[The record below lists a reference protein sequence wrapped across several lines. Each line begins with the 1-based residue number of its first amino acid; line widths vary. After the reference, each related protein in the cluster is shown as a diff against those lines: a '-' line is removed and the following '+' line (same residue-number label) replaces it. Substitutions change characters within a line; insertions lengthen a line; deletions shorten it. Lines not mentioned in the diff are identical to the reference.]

1 MQIIPLSEGS
11 FTIDA
16 SKQFIPFD
24 KEADLLSERNR
35 GSLLVEIQ
43 PFVVVIEKEVILLD
57 TGLGF
62 CDEAGIPFIHRNLEQ
77 AGIAPHQVTKVLLS
91 HLHRDHSGGIS
102 FPSKDGNERF
112 ICFPYATYYCQRR
125 EFELAM
131 SRSSASYQPEYVS
144 LLDEYSRVVW
154 LEEESGWIDQ
164 FIHYQVTGGH
174 SLFHQVFSIA
184 DDGKTA
190 FFGGDEAPQLQ
201 QLKNKFIAKYD
212 LDGRRAM
219 EWRKKWWEE
228 AATDHRTFLFYH
240 DIQTPLYSRY

>member
-1 MQIIPLSEGS
+1 MKIIPLSEGS

-16 SKQFIPFD
+16 TKQFIPFNKD
-24 KEADLLSERNR
+24 TDQLLDRNR

-43 PFVVVIEKEVILLD
+43 PFAVITDRDVIVLD

-62 CDEAGIPFIHRNLEQ
+62 CDSSGTPIIHRNLLK

-91 HLHRDHSGGIS
+91 HLHRDHAGGIS
-102 FPSKDGNERF
+102 YLNEPTQERW
-112 ICFPYATYYCQRR
+112 ISFPYATYFCQQR

-131 SRSSASYQPEYVS
+131 SKSSASYQPDLIS
-144 LLDEYSRVVW
+144 LLEAYSRVV
-154 LEEESGWIDQ
+154 LLQDDAGSIDNY
-164 FIHYQVTGGH
+164 IHYLVTAGH
-174 SLFHQVFSIA
+174 SQFHQVFTIQQNA
-184 DDGKTA
+184 EIL

-212 LDGRRAM
+212 MDGRKAM

-228 AATDHRTFLFYH
+228 AANDHRTFLFYH
-240 DIQTPLYSRY
+240 DIQTPLYQR

>member
-16 SKQFIPFD
+16 TKQFISFTVGED
-24 KEADLLSERNR
+24 ELKERSR

-43 PFVVVIEKEVILLD
+43 PFAVVTEKDVILLD

-62 CDEAGIPFIHRNLEQ
+62 CDEEGVPAIHRNLQQ
-77 AGIAPHQVTKVLLS
+77 AGIEPYRVTKVMLS
-91 HLHRDHSGGIS
+91 HLHRDHAGGIS
-102 FPSKDGNERF
+102 YLSKDGNERF
-112 ICFPYATYYCQRR
+112 ISFPYATYYCQRR

-131 SRSSASYQPEYVS
+131 SKDSASYQPEYIQ
-144 LLDEYSRVVW
+144 LLKEYSHVCW
-154 LEEESGWIDQ
+154 LEEDEGWIDDT
-164 FIHYQVTGGH
+164 IHYQLSGGH
-174 SLFHQVFSIA
+174 SKYHQVFSIHT
-184 DDGKTA
+184 DGKII

-212 LDGRRAM
+212 LDGRKAM
-219 EWRKKWWEE
+219 ELRKKWWEE

-240 DIQTPLYSRY
+240 DIQTPLYAR

>member
-16 SKQFIPFD
+16 TKQFIPFTVGED
-24 KEADLLSERNR
+24 ELKERSR

-43 PFVVVIEKEVILLD
+43 PFAVITKKDVILLD

-62 CDEAGIPFIHRNLEQ
+62 CDEEGVPMIHRNLQ
-77 AGIAPHQVTKVLLS
+77 KAGIEPYRVTKVLLS
-91 HLHRDHSGGIS
+91 HLHRDHAGGIS
-102 FPSKDGNERF
+102 YLSKDGNERF
-112 ICFPYATYYCQRR
+112 ISFPYATYYCQRR

-131 SRSSASYQPEYVS
+131 SKDSASYQPEYVRI
-144 LLDEYSRVVW
+144 LEEYSGVKW
-154 LEEESGWIDQ
+154 LEQDQGWINENIY
-164 FIHYQVTGGH
+164 FELSAGH
-174 SLFHQVFSIA
+174 SRFHQVFSIQEK
-184 DDGKTA
+184 GKTI

-212 LDGRRAM
+212 KDGRRAM
-219 EWRKKWWEE
+219 ELRKKWWED

-240 DIQTPLYSRY
+240 DIQTPLYTR

>member
-16 SKQFIPFD
+16 TKQFIPFTVGED
-24 KEADLLSERNR
+24 ELKERSR

-43 PFVVVIEKEVILLD
+43 PFVVVTEKDVILLD

-62 CDEAGIPFIHRNLEQ
+62 CDEEGVPMIHRNLQ
-77 AGIAPHQVTKVLLS
+77 KAGIEPYRVTKVLLS
-91 HLHRDHSGGIS
+91 HLHRDHAGGIS
-102 FPSKDGNERF
+102 YRSKDGNERF
-112 ICFPYATYYCQRR
+112 ISFPYATYYCQRR

-131 SRSSASYQPEYVS
+131 SQDSASYQPEYVRI
-144 LLDEYSRVVW
+144 LEEYSGVKW
-154 LEEESGWIDQ
+154 LEQDQGWINEN
-164 FIHYQVTGGH
+164 IHFELSGGH
-174 SLFHQVFSIA
+174 SRFHQVFSIQEK
-184 DDGKTA
+184 GKTI

-212 LDGRRAM
+212 KDGRRAM
-219 EWRKKWWEE
+219 ELRKKWWEE

-240 DIQTPLYSRY
+240 DIQTPLYTR

>member
-16 SKQFIPFD
+16 TKQFIPFTVGED
-24 KEADLLSERNR
+24 ELKERSR

-43 PFVVVIEKEVILLD
+43 PFVVITEKDVILLD

-62 CDEAGIPFIHRNLEQ
+62 CDEEGVPMIHRNLQ
-77 AGIAPHQVTKVLLS
+77 KAGIEPYRVTKVLLS
-91 HLHRDHSGGIS
+91 HLHRDHAGGIS
-102 FPSKDGNERF
+102 YLSKDGNERF
-112 ICFPYATYYCQRR
+112 ISFPYATYYCQRR

-131 SRSSASYQPEYVS
+131 SKDSASYQPEYVRI
-144 LLDEYSRVVW
+144 LEEYSGVKW
-154 LEEESGWIDQ
+154 LEQDQGWINENIY
-164 FIHYQVTGGH
+164 FELSAGH
-174 SLFHQVFSIA
+174 SRFHQVFSIQEK
-184 DDGKTA
+184 GKTI

-212 LDGRRAM
+212 KDGRRAM
-219 EWRKKWWEE
+219 ELRKKWWED

-240 DIQTPLYSRY
+240 DIQTPLYTR

>member
-16 SKQFIPFD
+16 TKQFIPFTVGED
-24 KEADLLSERNR
+24 ELKERSR

-43 PFVVVIEKEVILLD
+43 PFVVITEKDVILLD

-62 CDEAGIPFIHRNLEQ
+62 CDEEGVPMIHRNLQ
-77 AGIAPHQVTKVLLS
+77 KAGIEPYRVTKVLLS
-91 HLHRDHSGGIS
+91 HLHRDHAGGIS
-102 FPSKDGNERF
+102 YLSKDGNERF
-112 ICFPYATYYCQRR
+112 ISFPYATYYCQRR

-131 SRSSASYQPEYVS
+131 SKDSASYQPEYVRI
-144 LLDEYSRVVW
+144 LEEYSGVKW
-154 LEEESGWIDQ
+154 LEQDQGWINENIY
-164 FIHYQVTGGH
+164 FELSAGH
-174 SLFHQVFSIA
+174 SRFHQVFSIQEK
-184 DDGKTA
+184 GKTI

-212 LDGRRAM
+212 KDGRRAM
-219 EWRKKWWEE
+219 ELRKKWWEE

-240 DIQTPLYSRY
+240 DIQTPLYAR

>member
-16 SKQFIPFD
+16 TKQFIPFTVGED
-24 KEADLLSERNR
+24 ELKERSR

-43 PFVVVIEKEVILLD
+43 PFVVITEKDVILLD

-62 CDEAGIPFIHRNLEQ
+62 CDEEGVPMIHRNLQ
-77 AGIAPHQVTKVLLS
+77 KAGIEPYRVTKVLLS
-91 HLHRDHSGGIS
+91 HLHRDHAGGIS
-102 FPSKDGNERF
+102 YLSKDGNERF
-112 ICFPYATYYCQRR
+112 ISFPYATYYCQRR

-131 SRSSASYQPEYVS
+131 SKDSASYQPEYVRI
-144 LLDEYSRVVW
+144 LEEYSGVKW
-154 LEEESGWIDQ
+154 LEQDQGWINEN
-164 FIHYQVTGGH
+164 IHFELSAGH
-174 SLFHQVFSIA
+174 SRFHQVFSIQEK
-184 DDGKTA
+184 GKTI

-212 LDGRRAM
+212 KDGRRAM
-219 EWRKKWWEE
+219 ELRKKWWED

-240 DIQTPLYSRY
+240 DIQTPLYAR

>member
-16 SKQFIPFD
+16 TKQFIPFTVGED
-24 KEADLLSERNR
+24 ELKERSR

-43 PFVVVIEKEVILLD
+43 PFVVITEKDVILLD

-62 CDEAGIPFIHRNLEQ
+62 CDEEGVPMIHRNLQ
-77 AGIAPHQVTKVLLS
+77 KAGIEPYRVTKVLLS
-91 HLHRDHSGGIS
+91 HLHRDHAGGIS
-102 FPSKDGNERF
+102 YLSKDGNERF
-112 ICFPYATYYCQRR
+112 ISFPYATYYCQRR

-131 SRSSASYQPEYVS
+131 SKDSASYQPEYVRI
-144 LLDEYSRVVW
+144 LEEYSGVKW
-154 LEEESGWIDQ
+154 LEQDQGWINEN
-164 FIHYQVTGGH
+164 IHFELSAGH
-174 SLFHQVFSIA
+174 SRFHQVFSIQEK
-184 DDGKTA
+184 GKTI

-212 LDGRRAM
+212 KDGRRAM
-219 EWRKKWWEE
+219 ELRKKWWED

-240 DIQTPLYSRY
+240 DIQTPLYTR

>member
-16 SKQFIPFD
+16 TKQFIPFTVGED
-24 KEADLLSERNR
+24 ELKERSR

-43 PFVVVIEKEVILLD
+43 PFVVITEKDVILLD

-62 CDEAGIPFIHRNLEQ
+62 CDEEGVPMIHRNLQ
-77 AGIAPHQVTKVLLS
+77 KAGIEPYRVTKVLLS
-91 HLHRDHSGGIS
+91 HLHRDHAGGIS
-102 FPSKDGNERF
+102 YLSKDGNERF
-112 ICFPYATYYCQRR
+112 ISFPYATYYCQRR

-131 SRSSASYQPEYVS
+131 SKDSASYQPEYVRI
-144 LLDEYSRVVW
+144 LEEYSGVKW
-154 LEEESGWIDQ
+154 LEQDQGWINEN
-164 FIHYQVTGGH
+164 IHFELSAGH
-174 SLFHQVFSIA
+174 SRFHQVFSIQEK
-184 DDGKTA
+184 GKTI

-212 LDGRRAM
+212 KDGRRAM
-219 EWRKKWWEE
+219 ELRKKWWEE

-240 DIQTPLYSRY
+240 DIQTPLYTR

>member
-1 MQIIPLSEGS
+1 MQVIPLSEGS

-16 SKQFIPFD
+16 TKQFIPFTVGED
-24 KEADLLSERNR
+24 ELKERSR

-43 PFVVVIEKEVILLD
+43 PFAVITEKDVILLD

-62 CDEAGIPFIHRNLEQ
+62 CDEEGVPMIHRNLQ
-77 AGIAPHQVTKVLLS
+77 KAGIEPFRVTKVLLS
-91 HLHRDHSGGIS
+91 HLHRDHAGGIS
-102 FPSKDGNERF
+102 YLSKDGNERF
-112 ICFPYATYYCQRR
+112 ISFPYATYYCQRR

-131 SRSSASYQPEYVS
+131 SKDSASYQPEYVRI
-144 LLDEYSRVVW
+144 LEEYSGVKW
-154 LEEESGWIDQ
+154 LDQDQGWINEN
-164 FIHYQVTGGH
+164 IHFELSAGH
-174 SLFHQVFSIA
+174 SRFHQVFSIQEK
-184 DDGKTA
+184 GKTI

-219 EWRKKWWEE
+219 ELRKKWWEE

-240 DIQTPLYSRY
+240 DIQTPLYAR

>member
-16 SKQFIPFD
+16 TKQFIPFTVGED
-24 KEADLLSERNR
+24 ELKERSR

-43 PFVVVIEKEVILLD
+43 PFVVITEKDVILLD

-62 CDEAGIPFIHRNLEQ
+62 CDEEGVPMIHRNLQ
-77 AGIAPHQVTKVLLS
+77 KAGIEAYRVTKVLLS
-91 HLHRDHSGGIS
+91 HLHRDHAGGIS
-102 FPSKDGNERF
+102 YLSKDGNERF
-112 ICFPYATYYCQRR
+112 ISFPYATYYCQRR

-131 SRSSASYQPEYVS
+131 SKDSASYQPEYVRI
-144 LLDEYSRVVW
+144 LEEYSGVKW
-154 LEEESGWIDQ
+154 LEQDQGWINEN
-164 FIHYQVTGGH
+164 IHFELSAGH
-174 SLFHQVFSIA
+174 SRFHQVFSIQEK
-184 DDGKTA
+184 GKTI

-212 LDGRRAM
+212 KDGRRAM
-219 EWRKKWWEE
+219 ELRKKWWED

-240 DIQTPLYSRY
+240 DIQTPLYTR

>member
-43 PFVVVIEKEVILLD
+43 PFVVMIEKEVILLD

-62 CDEAGIPFIHRNLEQ
+62 CDEAGIPFIHQNLEQ

-91 HLHRDHSGGIS
+91 HLHRDHAGGIS

-112 ICFPYATYYCQRR
+112 ISFPYATYYCQRR
-125 EFELAM
+125 EYELAM

-154 LEEESGWIDQ
+154 LEEEAGWIDKY
-164 FIHYQVTGGH
+164 IHYH
-174 SLFHQVFSIA
+174 SLFSFRS
-184 DDGKTA
+184 
-190 FFGGDEAPQLQ
+190 
-201 QLKNKFIAKYD
+201 
-212 LDGRRAM
+212 
-219 EWRKKWWEE
+219 
-228 AATDHRTFLFYH
+228 
-240 DIQTPLYSRY
+240 

>member
-16 SKQFIPFD
+16 TKQFIPFTVGED
-24 KEADLLSERNR
+24 ELKERSR

-43 PFVVVIEKEVILLD
+43 PFAVVTEKDVILLD

-62 CDEAGIPFIHRNLEQ
+62 CDEEGVPMIHRNLQ
-77 AGIAPHQVTKVLLS
+77 KAGIEPYRVTKVLLS
-91 HLHRDHSGGIS
+91 HLHRDHAGGIS
-102 FPSKDGNERF
+102 YLSKDGNERF
-112 ICFPYATYYCQRR
+112 ISFPYATYYCQRR

-131 SRSSASYQPEYVS
+131 SKDSASYQPEYVRI
-144 LLDEYSRVVW
+144 LEEYSGVKW
-154 LEEESGWIDQ
+154 LEQDQGWINENIY
-164 FIHYQVTGGH
+164 FELSAGH
-174 SLFHQVFSIA
+174 SRFHQVFSIQEK
-184 DDGKTA
+184 GKTI

-212 LDGRRAM
+212 KDGRRAM
-219 EWRKKWWEE
+219 ELRKKWWED

-240 DIQTPLYSRY
+240 DIQTPLYTR

>member
-16 SKQFIPFD
+16 SKQFIPFN
-24 KEADLLSERNR
+24 KAADILSERNR

-43 PFVVVIEKEVILLD
+43 PFVILIENEVIVLD

-62 CDEAGIPFIHRNLEQ
+62 CDEAGIPVIHRNLEK

-91 HLHRDHSGGIS
+91 HLHRDHAGGIS
-102 FPSKDGNERF
+102 YLSNNGLERF
-112 ICFPYATYYCQRR
+112 ISFPYATYYCQRR
-125 EFELAM
+125 EFELAI
-131 SRSSASYQPEYVS
+131 SGTSASYQREYVY
-144 LLDEYSRVVW
+144 LLEDYSRVVW
-154 LEEESGWIDQ
+154 LDSDEGRIDNHII
-164 FIHYQVTGGH
+164 FELTAGH
-174 SLFHQVFSIA
+174 SKFHQVFTISE
-184 DDGKTA
+184 DNQTA

-212 LDGRRAM
+212 MDGRKAM

-240 DIQTPLYSRY
+240 DIQTPLYSR